1 MTPSAPV
8 AKPSAGAVNRRWR
21 NYLLE
26 PRFQLKFT
34 SYIVLSSL
42 VLAVLLGAFLVR
54 STQVLMKETES
65 AVEARS
71 RAAEASRS
79 LSTATLNNE
88 LLARM
93 DDPEFEKQLQAK
105 SQAIDAA
112 YEAERSAIVAQ
123 RAELVHQQRLTWAVL
138 FLCLLAFIVGVA
150 LATIVA
156 THRIVG
162 PLMRI
167 RRIVQAV
174 ADGQLHGHL
183 HALRERDE
191 LKETFESVSRMVQRL
206 RERQEEDALDLSRA
220 LAQAEAGGL
229 ASAPLAELRA
239 LEARLRHRL
248 DDGDA
253 RASLQAA
260 PGAAAPAAAVSSRRG

>member
-1 MTPSAPV
+1 MPPTATLVTPP
-8 AKPSAGAVNRRWR
+8 PGAVNRRLR

-42 VLAVLLGAFLVR
+42 VLSVLLGAFLVHTTR
-54 STQVLMKETES
+54 VLMQETES

-79 LSTATLNNE
+79 VSTATLNNE

-93 DDPEFEKQLQAK
+93 DDPAFEAQLKAK

-112 YEAERSAIVAQ
+112 YEAERSAIVQQ
-123 RAELVHQQRLTWAVL
+123 RAELVHRQRLTWVVL
-138 FLCLLAFIVGVA
+138 AGCLLGFIVFVA

-174 ADGQLHGHL
+174 ADGQLQGHL

-206 RERQEEDALDLSRA
+206 RERQEEDVLELSRA

-229 ASAPLAELRA
+229 AAGALGELRA
-239 LEARLRHRL
+239 LEARMRHRL
-248 DDGDA
+248 DDGDS
-253 RASLQAA
+253 RAAFAPA
-260 PGAAAPAAAVSSRRG
+260 PGAAAAGRGVSSRRG

>member
-1 MTPSAPV
+1 MPPSAPV
-8 AKPSAGAVNRRWR
+8 PPSPAGAMHRRWR

-54 STQVLMKETES
+54 TTQVLMRETES

-79 LSTATLNNE
+79 VSTATLNNE

-93 DDPEFEKQLQAK
+93 EDPEFEVQLAAK
-105 SQAIDAA
+105 SRAIDAA
-112 YEAERSAIVAQ
+112 YETERAAIVAQ

-138 FLCLLAFIVGVA
+138 AGCLLAFIVGVA

-206 RERQEEDALDLSRA
+206 RERQEEDVLELSRA

-229 ASAPLAELRA
+229 AAAPLAELRA

-248 DDGDA
+248 DDGEA
-253 RASLQAA
+253 RGSVQAG
-260 PGAAAPAAAVSSRRG
+260 PDAAPAAALSSRRG

>member
-1 MTPSAPV
+1 MPAIDTAP
-8 AKPSAGAVNRRWR
+8 KSLAGPVNRRWR
-21 NYLLE
+21 NYLLD

-54 STQVLMKETES
+54 TTRVLMRETES

-93 DDPEFEKQLQAK
+93 DDPAFEAQLKAK

-112 YEAERSAIVAQ
+112 YEAERKAIVAQ
-123 RAELVHQQRLTWAVL
+123 RAELVHRQRLTWAVL
-138 FLCLLAFIVGVA
+138 AGCLLGFIVLVA

-206 RERQEEDALDLSRA
+206 RERQEEDVLELARA
-220 LAQAEAGGL
+220 LARAEAGGL
-229 ASAPLAELRA
+229 GAAPLTELRA
-239 LEARLRHRL
+239 LEARMRHRL

-253 RASLQAA
+253 RAASLT
-260 PGAAAPAAAVSSRRG
+260 PPTSSAAVSSR

>member
-1 MTPSAPV
+1 MPVTATAP
-8 AKPSAGAVNRRWR
+8 KPLAGPVNRRWR

-42 VLAVLLGAFLVR
+42 VLAVLLGAFLVHTTR
-54 STQVLMKETES
+54 VLMRETES

-93 DDPEFEKQLQAK
+93 EDPAFETQLKAK

-112 YEAERSAIVAQ
+112 FEAERTAIVAQ
-123 RAELVHQQRLTWAVL
+123 RAELVHRQRLTWVVL
-138 FLCLLAFIVGVA
+138 AACLLGFIVLVA
-150 LATIVA
+150 MATIVA

-206 RERQEEDALDLSRA
+206 RERQEEDVLELSRA

-229 ASAPLAELRA
+229 AAAPLAELRA
-239 LEARLRHRL
+239 LEARMRHRL
-248 DDGDA
+248 DDGDT
-253 RASLQAA
+253 RVLRTPPA
-260 PGAAAPAAAVSSRRG
+260 PSAAVSSRRG

>member
-34 SYIVLSSL
+34 SYIVFSSL
-42 VLAVLLGAFLVR
+42 VLALLLGAFLVR

-93 DDPEFEKQLQAK
+93 DDPEFESQLQAK

-156 THRIVG
+156 THRFVG
-162 PLMRI
+162 YRLPRALLQLRQGVGRLI
-167 RRIVQAV
+167 RSHGDRGVVII
-174 ADGQLHGHL
+174 ADPGHASYRPQLLAALSGYRVETL
-183 HALRERDE
+183 SWAEARVRVHAE
-191 LKETFESVSRMVQRL
+191 LKEMGLT
-206 RERQEEDALDLSRA
+206 LS
-220 LAQAEAGGL
+220 G
-229 ASAPLAELRA
+229 S
-239 LEARLRHRL
+239 
-248 DDGDA
+248 
-253 RASLQAA
+253 
-260 PGAAAPAAAVSSRRG
+260 

>member
-1 MTPSAPV
+1 MPKPAPV
-8 AKPSAGAVNRRWR
+8 HRRWR

-26 PRFQLKFT
+26 PRFQLKFA

-54 STQVLMKETES
+54 TTQVLMKETES

-79 LSTATLNNE
+79 VSTATLNNE

-93 DDPEFEKQLQAK
+93 DDPEFEAQLQAK

-112 YEAERSAIVAQ
+112 YEAERSAILAQ

-138 FLCLLAFIVGVA
+138 ALCLLTFIVCVA

-206 RERQEEDALDLSRA
+206 RERQEEDALELSRA
-220 LAQAEAGGL
+220 VAQAEASGL
-229 ASAPLAELRA
+229 GAAPLAELRA
-239 LEARLRHRL
+239 LEARMRHRL
-248 DDGDA
+248 DDGDTH
-253 RASLQAA
+253 RAPA
-260 PGAAAPAAAVSSRRG
+260 PEPLAAAAGISSRRG